1 MAQAA
6 LWEGM
11 RTARLLIET
20 RNRSAGPGTLRRFC
34 ICLTVFCA
42 LSILA
47 AGCGGGGGGGNG
59 PFTAHTE
66 SNVTTNPF
74 VTPANAIAVEDV
86 AGRYTLSWDPV
97 AGADR
102 YEISINGDGEGRVIT
117 ATAATYIDTS
127 VISSKKNQ
135 YVYSVSACNGTAC
148 SWKKKATLLF
158 YPTNLAASDLDNK
171 VSAGVNLNW
180 DAVSGATSYTIYRNC
195 GTAGEKSFTATSG
208 PITDTGVIPQTTY
221 SYCISACTTA
231 TCSVKSPEASVT
243 TGSVYEIPSA
253 PTGVTATA
261 KSPFVIEMNWGAVTL
276 AEYYTVY
283 VSVAGSADSTQLA
296 YAMPFQLTGLT
307 KDSVYTLAV
316 SACNART
323 CSAKSA
329 TVQATTMKK
338 QTITVDSSVS
348 TVSLANAVPIG
359 VSTTGSYNISY
370 SIGANKTSSVSNQD
384 AYYFMS
390 AAIYSYTP
398 ATGADK
404 IALTPVS
411 WLVASTLSLNAT
423 DSRAILIEAESTSDN
438 GGFSVLTFSQ
448 AGKTPIN
455 TALAGF
461 GNSVQLTS
469 SNAREITSIEL
480 PAGTYS
486 FSLTSSTMPESHDGD
501 RKFEQI
507 LLYYVSTTGFG
518 MVKAL
523 DTTAPVS
530 VTKNGGSMYAFFLD
544 DDPGSVT
551 GSVTLEI
558 TP

>member
-1 MAQAA
+1 
-6 LWEGM
+6 M
-11 RTARLLIET
+11 RTARLLIAK
-20 RNRSAGPGTLRRFC
+20 RNRSAGPGALRRFC
-34 ICLTVFCA
+34 ICLAVFCA
-42 LSILA
+42 LSIIA
-47 AGCGGGGGGGNG
+47 AGCGGGGGGNG
-59 PFTAHTE
+59 PFTSHTE
-66 SNVTTNPF
+66 QNVTTNPF
-74 VTPANAIAVEDV
+74 VTPANVIAVEDV
-86 AGRYTLSWDPV
+86 AGRYALTWDPV
-97 AGADR
+97 AGADS
-102 YEISINGDGEGRVIT
+102 YQISINGGGDGRVVT
-117 ATAATYIDTS
+117 STAAAYVDTN
-127 VISSKKNQ
+127 VTSSKKNQ
-135 YVYSVSACNGTAC
+135 YVYTVSACKGTVC
-148 SWKKKATLLF
+148 SWKKDAALLF

-180 DAVSGATSYTIYRNC
+180 DAVSDATSYTIYRNC
-195 GTAGEKSFTATSG
+195 GTSSEKSFTASSG
-208 PITDTGVIPQTTY
+208 PITDTGVVPQTTY
-221 SYCISACTTA
+221 AYCITACTTA

-261 KSPFVIEMNWGAVTL
+261 KSPFVIEMNWGSVSL

-283 VSVAGSADSTQLA
+283 VSVDGSADSTQLA
-296 YAMPFQLTGLT
+296 YAMPFQLTGLK

-316 SACNART
+316 SACNARA

-338 QTITVDSSVS
+338 QTITVDASVS
-348 TVSLANAVPIG
+348 AVSLANAVPIG

-370 SIGANKTSSVSNQD
+370 TEGAIKTSSLSNIY
-384 AYYFMS
+384 ALFFTS
-390 AAIYSYTP
+390 AVIYSYTP
-398 ATGADK
+398 ASGADK
-404 IALTPVS
+404 IALTSVYMGT
-411 WLVASTLSLNAT
+411 ASSLTLNAT
-423 DSRAILIEAESTSDN
+423 DSVAIMVEAESTSDN
-438 GGFSVLTFSQ
+438 SSFSVLTFSQ

-469 SNAREITSIEL
+469 SNSREITSIEL

-507 LLYYVSTTGFG
+507 LLYYVSTEGIG
-518 MVKAL
+518 IVRAL
-523 DTTAPVS
+523 DANTPVS